1 MSTVNFTLII
11 HQSYETNV
19 SIKCSQS
26 EIKLFAQ
33 KICKVNLSRCN
44 SNDQEKKGKKK
55 KKRKKDEDNEPIQT
69 TGIQQTVSK

>member
-1 MSTVNFTLII
+1 MSTVNFTLIMR
-11 HQSYETNV
+11 QSYETNV

-44 SNDQEKKGKKK
+44 SNDQEKKKKK
-55 KKRKKDEDNEPIQT
+55 GGGGGEMTRIMSLCKQLEY
-69 TGIQQTVSK
+69 SKQ